1 MSFYNIA
8 LVLLGIAILG
18 VAWLPSLLEKYPLSY
33 PIIYIALGFAVYSL
47 PLELPP
53 ADPFQNQKLAT
64 HLSELCVIVA
74 LTGTGLK
81 IDRPFSLRAWRTP
94 LLLVLVLMVITI
106 AGITLMGWGLM
117 GLGLPAAVLLAA
129 ALAPTDPVLAGDV
142 QVGDPGEGREDNVR
156 FALTGEAGLNDGLA
170 FPFVWLGIALL
181 PNALPV
187 ADRMLHWLWMDV
199 LYRLAAGV
207 LLGWLSGQLLAYLI
221 FNLPKRFSFQ
231 PTSYGFV
238 ALAVTLT
245 SYGVTEL
252 LHGYGFLAVFIAAV
266 TLRSRERKHE
276 YHKQMHAFT
285 DQMERLLIVIILILF
300 GGALAGGLLAP
311 LTWPAVAVGALLLLV
326 LRPVA
331 SMLTLMGSKRTT
343 VAERAVISF
352 FGIRGIGSI
361 FYIAFALEKANFP
374 EARLLWATLG
384 FIVLVSIVMHGTLST
399 PVMNWLDRRHG
410 RKITAELT
418 EEANAEVAD
427 EMGVEPEEPE
437 ESEETDEAEEA
448 SPARPTSPAK

>member
-1 MSFYNIA
+1 MSVYNVA
-8 LVLLGIAILG
+8 LVLLGVAILG
-18 VAWLPSLLEKYPLSY
+18 VAWLPSLLEKFPLSY
-33 PIIYIALGFAVYSL
+33 PILYIGLGLGVYAL
-47 PLELPP
+47 PLGLPA
-53 ADPFQNQKLAT
+53 ADPFQHPTLAT

-106 AGITLMGWGLM
+106 AGLTLAGWALAGLA
-117 GLGLPAAVLLAA
+117 LPSALLLAA

-170 FPFVWLGIALL
+170 FPFVYLALGLL
-181 PNALPV
+181 PAALPLS
-187 ADRMLHWLWMDV
+187 ARLWEWAWLNG
-199 LYRLAAGV
+199 LYRVAAG
-207 LLGWLSGQLLAYLI
+207 LGLGWLSGQLLAYLI
-221 FNLPKRFSFQ
+221 FNLPKRLSLR
-231 PTSYGFV
+231 PSAYGFV

-252 LHGYGFLAVFIAAV
+252 LHGYGFLAVFVAAV

-311 LTWPAVAVGALLLLV
+311 LTWLAAAVCLLLLLV
-326 LRPVA
+326 LRPLGG
-331 SMLTLMGSKRTT
+331 MLTLIRSRRVT
-343 VAERAVISF
+343 VAERGVISF

-361 FYIAFALEKANFP
+361 FYIAYALEQGAFP
-374 EARLLWATLG
+374 QARLLWAMLG
-384 FIVLVSIVMHGTLST
+384 FTILVSIVLHGVLAT

-410 RKITAELT
+410 RPVTAEISA
-418 EEANAEVAD
+418 EAAAVAE
-427 EMGVEPEEPE
+427 
-437 ESEETDEAEEA
+437 
-448 SPARPTSPAK
+448 